1 MEYNTTCHNTI
12 NPNCPVIIFVVV
24 DERLNDLDGYQ
35 DVELVVIDIDESE
48 CEIWEAA

>member
-12 NPNCPVIIFVVV
+12 TTNYLVIISVVV

-35 DVELVVIDIDESE
+35 DVE
-48 CEIWEAA
+48 